1 MNTPFPTPRGIQ
13 YEDVAQAAD
22 ALLHEGLRPTIERI
36 RQRIGRGSP
45 NTVSPMLERWF
56 GALGQR
62 LQGGEAPQEQMHGL
76 PPALWQASQDWWQ
89 QARHEAEQLAA
100 AAYRADRDAL
110 LAQSQQLEQ
119 DRAQL
124 NAREIALGERLQAM
138 EESLQLCTQQLQ
150 ESNERWKASQ
160 RSLAQRETE
169 ITAQHGLLEK
179 LTAQHAALQLRIE
192 AVQAQADAERQAME
206 ERHHNHERRWMAE
219 VDRARQ
225 HTKQV
230 VQQLQEQ
237 ERHSVGLQTR
247 LEQQLAAQQQQDQQ
261 QQAQVAALRQ
271 ELANAQGQATQAA
284 LLLAQRQSQPELTA
298 TGRSLSAP
306 SRVLRPVR
314 RSLGKGRM
322 PLQHKTLK

>member
-1 MNTPFPTPRGIQ
+1 MNISPPTPRGIQ
-13 YEDVAQAAD
+13 YDDVAQAAD

-62 LQGGEAPQEQMHGL
+62 LQGGGAPREQLDGL

-89 QARHEAEQLAA
+89 QACHEAEQRAA
-100 AAYRADRDAL
+100 AAYSADRDAL
-110 LAQSQQLEQ
+110 VAQSQQLEQ

-124 NAREIALGERLQAM
+124 DAREIALGERLRAM
-138 EESLQLCTQQLQ
+138 DESLQLCTQQLQ

-169 ITAQHGLLEK
+169 IAAQHGLLEK
-179 LTAQHAALQLRIE
+179 LTAQHAALQLRME
-192 AVQAQADAERQAME
+192 AVQAQAATERQAME

-225 HTKQV
+225 HTKQAI
-230 VQQLQEQ
+230 QQLQEQ
-237 ERHSVGLQTR
+237 ERHSAGLQIR
-247 LEQQLAAQQQQDQQ
+247 LEQQLAAQQQQEQQ
-261 QQAQVAALRQ
+261 HQAEMAALQQ
-271 ELANAQGQATQAA
+271 ELIGAQGQATQAT
-284 LLLAQRQSQPELTA
+284 LLLAQLQSQAESA
-298 TGRSLSAP
+298 AVGRSLPVP

-314 RSLGKGRM
+314 RSLGKSRK
-322 PLQHKTLK
+322 PPQLNTLK